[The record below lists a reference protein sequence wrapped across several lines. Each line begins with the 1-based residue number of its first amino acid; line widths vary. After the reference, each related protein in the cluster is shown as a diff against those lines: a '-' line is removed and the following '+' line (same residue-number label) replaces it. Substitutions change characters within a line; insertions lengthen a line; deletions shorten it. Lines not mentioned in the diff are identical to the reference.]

1 MTSVNNNKPEI
12 LTKLGIGSGI
22 NTTELIDTLVRAETD
37 GIKESLDNRE
47 TEYKTQI
54 SAFSQIRNNLKVFN
68 ENLELIQRKKIKQNK
83 KKLYM

>member
-54 SAFSQIRNNLKVFN
+54 SAFSQIKGNNF
-68 ENLELIQRKKIKQNK
+68 QGFQ
-83 KKLYM
+83 

>member
-47 TEYKTQI
+47 TEYKTKI
-54 SAFSQIRNNLKVFN
+54 SAFYQIRNN
-68 ENLELIQRKKIKQNK
+68 
-83 KKLYM
+83 